1 MSDMIDK
8 VFAATDEARKRY
20 RREGWPKG
28 MTPKDFA
35 AQIIK
40 DAGLDGSDLATQRVV
55 MHETL
60 HFLHSLD
67 PGTYSSFVS
76 EEQLRYFIGE
86 MENLEGK
93 GIEKIVDCEVN
104 PRVAGPDVE
113 DEPQGG
119 TS

>member
-8 VFAATDEARKRY
+8 VFGAIEKYRKQY
-20 RREGWPKG
+20 RLEGWPQG
-28 MTPKDFA
+28 MTPTDFA
-35 AQIIK
+35 AKVIE
-40 DAGLDGSDLATQRVV
+40 DAGLDESDFATRRVA
-55 MHETL
+55 MHEAL

-67 PGTYSSFVS
+67 PSTYSSFVS
-76 EEQLRYFIGE
+76 EERLKYFIGE

-93 GIEKIVDCEVN
+93 GIEKIVECD
-104 PRVAGPDVE
+104 PRVAGSDVE